1 MTDFKAIASS
11 LEERGFCV
19 VPEFLSRDEI
29 DFLLADF
36 EYVGRVVGEGA
47 GFRRGRK
54 EAFAKMRPR
63 MEAFAQGI
71 TGAKAALYQMQYFQ
85 TPGISHS
92 FHQDHDQFFLTEYN
106 RTNLNSWIP
115 LVKPSRT
122 ELGIHLIPFDRLAE
136 KSPRLFN
143 LCRRSGASRLLSL
156 RGGGTFYISDWSEVT
171 WIEEG
176 LEVEEVMETPEV
188 GPGDMLL
195 MRFNVIHATQSKNR
209 KWIHPI
215 DATPMPAAT
224 QTTEDRRIAVAL
236 RTCDPETPIDWHRVA
251 ASHTPVKIL
260 DLVTGSQQSDR
271 HRLNFTAFRH
281 NRENNFGTTL
291 GDIVPTLTG
300 VRD

>member
-11 LEERGFCV
+11 LDKRGFCV

-36 EYVGRVVGEGA
+36 EASSADDDANYRD
-47 GFRRGRK
+47 GRK
-54 EAFAKMRPR
+54 EGYEKVRPR
-63 MEAFAQGI
+63 IEAFAQGI
-71 TGAKAALYQMQYFQ
+71 TGAKAALYQMQYFR
-85 TPGISHS
+85 TPGVSHP

-106 RTNLNSWIP
+106 PTHLNSWIP

-122 ELGIHLIPFDRLAE
+122 ELGIHVIPFDRLAE

-156 RGGGTFYISDWSEVT
+156 RGGGTFYISDWSGVT
-171 WIEEG
+171 WIEES

-195 MRFNVIHATQSKNR
+195 MRFNVIHATQSKDG

-215 DATPMPAAT
+215 DAKPVPGAT
-224 QTTEDRRIAVAL
+224 QATEDPRIAVAL
-236 RTCDPETPIDWHRVA
+236 RTCDPETPIDWH
-251 ASHTPVKIL
+251 
-260 DLVTGSQQSDR
+260 
-271 HRLNFTAFRH
+271 
-281 NRENNFGTTL
+281 
-291 GDIVPTLTG
+291 
-300 VRD
+300 

>member
-19 VPEFLSRDEI
+19 VPEFLSREEI

-36 EYVGRVVGEGA
+36 EASPLPDNPTRVRV
-47 GFRRGRK
+47 GRK
-54 EAFAKMRPR
+54 ESFAKMCPR
-63 MEAFAQGI
+63 MEAFSQGI

-85 TPGISHS
+85 TPGISHP
-92 FHQDHDQFFLTEYN
+92 FHQDHDQFFVTEYN

-115 LVKPSRT
+115 LVKPFRT

-156 RGGGTFYISDWSEVT
+156 RGGGTFYISDWSGVT
-171 WIEEG
+171 WIEES

-195 MRFNVIHATQSKNR
+195 LRFNVIHATQSKDR

-215 DATPMPAAT
+215 EATPKPAAT
-224 QTTEDRRIAVAL
+224 QTSEVPRIAVAL

-251 ASHTPVKIL
+251 ASHTPVKIH

-271 HRLNFTAFRH
+271 HMRNVFVVRATKRRILVKK
-281 NRENNFGTTL
+281 
-291 GDIVPTLTG
+291 GDVH
-300 VRD
+300 D

>member
-1 MTDFKAIASS
+1 MTDFRAIAAS
-11 LEERGFCV
+11 LDERGFCV

-36 EYVGRVVGEGA
+36 EASSADDDANYRD
-47 GFRRGRK
+47 GRK
-54 EAFAKMRPR
+54 EGYEKVRPR
-63 MEAFAQGI
+63 IEAFAQGS
-71 TGAKAALYQMQYFQ
+71 TGAKAALYQMQYFR
-85 TPGISHS
+85 TPGVSHP

-122 ELGIHLIPFDRLAE
+122 ELGIHVIPFDRLAE

-156 RGGGTFYISDWSEVT
+156 RGGGTFYISDWSGVT
-171 WIEEG
+171 WIEES

-195 MRFNVIHATQSKNR
+195 MRFNVIHATQSKDG

-215 DATPMPAAT
+215 DAKPVPGAT
-224 QTTEDRRIAVAL
+224 QATEDPRIAVAL

-251 ASHTPVKIL
+251 ASHTPQKIR
-260 DLVTGSQQSDR
+260 DLVESNG
-271 HRLNFTAFRH
+271 LNVTAFRH
-281 NRENNFGTTL
+281 NREHNFGTTL
-291 GDIVPTLTG
+291 GDISHAYTK
-300 VRD
+300 